1 MKFTEG
7 FWVRSE
13 RANASYA
20 SQGFYAKKTAYGMQ
34 IVAPER
40 PVLNRADAMNIST
53 ITIDFI
59 AYAKNNIL
67 VKAKHYE
74 GYENG
79 EARFELRQEKV
90 PFEVTITEQEAVLE
104 TGDVTVRYD
113 RTNGLYRFEADGK
126 ILTDSGLRNLGYVR
140 YDRKPASVLPEENY
154 LAEDYKPYMVAE
166 LSLKAGERVYGFG
179 EQFTAFVKNGQVINM
194 FNEDGGTASEVAYK
208 NIPFYMTNEGYGIF
222 VDHTTPVS
230 FEVASEKVEYVGF
243 SVPGEEI
250 RYHLIYGPS
259 PKEILSRYT
268 DMTGKPAL
276 PPAWSFGLWL
286 TTSFTTNYD
295 EKAQVLLLMEWQREI
310 FRLGYFILTATG

>member
-1 MKFTEG
+1 
-7 FWVRSE
+7 
-13 RANASYA
+13 
-20 SQGFYAKKTAYGMQ
+20 
-34 IVAPER
+34 
-40 PVLNRADAMNIST
+40 
-53 ITIDFI
+53 
-59 AYAKNNIL
+59 
-67 VKAKHYE
+67 
-74 GYENG
+74 
-79 EARFELRQEKV
+79 
-90 PFEVTITEQEAVLE
+90 
-104 TGDVTVRYD
+104 
-113 RTNGLYRFEADGK
+113 
-126 ILTDSGLRNLGYVR
+126 
-140 YDRKPASVLPEENY
+140 
-154 LAEDYKPYMVAE
+154 MVAE

-295 EKAQVLLLMEWQREI
+295 EKTTSSFIDGMAERNIPLRVFHFDCYWINPYIAQGTDFFREG
-310 FRLGYFILTATG
+310 LEHGYFVMRKDGKGPRQLDFWQPSAWFYQLPCAMAVR